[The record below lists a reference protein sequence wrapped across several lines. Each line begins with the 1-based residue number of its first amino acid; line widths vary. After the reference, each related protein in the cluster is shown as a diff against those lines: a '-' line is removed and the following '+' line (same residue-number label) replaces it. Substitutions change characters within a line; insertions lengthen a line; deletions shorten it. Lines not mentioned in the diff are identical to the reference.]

1 MPHVTTDK
9 PHDELLAELR
19 AGLARAQ
26 AALQAA
32 QADLLASHAK
42 LQSAVR
48 DLAAKQQELDSAQ
61 ADVATLRAELAASKA
76 ILQAAQAE
84 LSSALATLESAQAQL
99 GASHDKLKI
108 AEEELTKLRTVSQDA
123 LDIGQTERTR
133 RAEAERLG
141 RIKDEFLANLSH
153 EIRTPLNAI
162 LGWSQ
167 MLKPGKTPESELV
180 EGLDII
186 TRNAR
191 TQARLIDDLLDMS
204 RIISGKMRLEVQR
217 VDLPAVIDAAIES
230 VKPAANAKGMKLQK
244 VIDPLAGPVTGDPNR
259 LQQVV
264 WNLLI
269 NAIKFTPKGGKVQV
283 VVERVNSH
291 VELSVSD
298 TGKGIAPEFLPYVFE
313 RFSQADVSIGK
324 GFGGLGL
331 GLAIVK
337 SLAELHGGSVR
348 VKSGGADK
356 GSTFIVS
363 LPISIVRTL
372 DTAEN
377 LQHAKVEPHDALLHS
392 PDLAGIKV
400 MVVDDEA
407 DAIALVKRIMEDRGA
422 AVKACTSGAECL
434 ACVPGLRPH
443 VVIMDIGMR
452 EMDGYTLIG
461 KLRALTLD
469 QGGRTPAVALTAF
482 ARSEDRRQAMLAGF
496 DVHVAKPVEPGEL
509 VAVVSR
515 LARRN

>member
-1 MPHVTTDK
+1 MPHAQEHELSFIQGDANKVQVVTAALRVVQE
-9 PHDELLAELR
+9 ELTLSLAT
-19 AGLARAQ
+19 
-26 AALQAA
+26 LQAA
-32 QADLLASHAK
+32 
-42 LQSAVR
+42 
-48 DLAAKQQELDSAQ
+48 
-61 ADVATLRAELAASKA
+61 RAELV
-76 ILQAAQAE
+76 
-84 LSSALATLESAQAQL
+84 SSQ
-99 GASHDKLKI
+99 DKLKRS
-108 AEEELTKLRTVSQDA
+108 EDELIKLRAVNHDV
-123 LDIGQTERTR
+123 LEGGQNDRTR
-133 RAEAERLG
+133 RNESERLG

-167 MLKPGKTPESELV
+167 LLKPGITNDADLV
-180 EGLDII
+180 EGLEVI

-217 VDLPAVIDAAIES
+217 VDLAAVIDAAIES
-230 VKPAANAKGMKLQK
+230 VKPAADAKGMKLQK
-244 VIDPLAGPVTGDPNR
+244 VIDPIAGPVSGDPNR

-264 WNLLI
+264 WNLLM
-269 NAIKFTPKGGKVQV
+269 NAIKFTSRGGRVQV

-298 TGKGIAPEFLPYVFE
+298 TGKGIAADFLPHVFE
-313 RFSQADVSIGK
+313 RFSQADNSSRRGYA
-324 GFGGLGL
+324 GLGL

-348 VKSGGADK
+348 VKSGGE
-356 GSTFIVS
+356 GNGTTFIVS
-363 LPISIVRTL
+363 LPISVVHTL
-372 DTAEN
+372 DTSDN
-377 LQHAKVEPHDALLHS
+377 RRHTKVEPLDKLLHTA
-392 PDLAGIKV
+392 DLKGVKV

-407 DAIALVKRIMEDRGA
+407 DAIGLVKRIMEDCGA
-422 AVKACTSGAECL
+422 TVKGCTSGNECL
-434 ACVPGLRPH
+434 ECVPTLRPD
-443 VVIMDIGMR
+443 VLIMDIGMA

-461 KLRALTLD
+461 KLRALSPE

>member
-1 MPHVTTDK
+1 MPQTKDK
-9 PHDELLAELR
+9 SPDQLLAELR
-19 AGLARAQ
+19 IELASSQ
-26 AALQAA
+26 AALQVPR
-32 QADLLASHAK
+32 DKLLASQEK
-42 LQSAVR
+42 LQTAVR
-48 DLAAKQQELDSAQ
+48 ELIARQQELDFAHT
-61 ADVATLRAELAASKA
+61 DATALRAELAASQA
-76 ILQAAQAE
+76 ILQAAQTE
-84 LSSALATLESAQAQL
+84 LVHSLATLRSAHGEL
-99 GASHDKLKI
+99 ASSQNRLKS
-108 AEEELTKLRTVSQDA
+108 AEGDLTELRAENRDA
-123 LDIGQTERTR
+123 LEVGEAERKKG
-133 RAEAERLG
+133 AELERLG

-167 MLKPGKTPESELV
+167 LLVPGETSEADLT
-180 EGLDII
+180 EGLEVI

-191 TQARLIDDLLDMS
+191 TQAKLIDDLLDMS
-204 RIISGKMRLEVQR
+204 RIISGKMRLDVQR

-230 VKPAANAKGMKLQK
+230 VRPAAEAKGMQLQK
-244 VIDPLAGPVTGDPNR
+244 VIDPVAGPVTGDPNR

-298 TGKGIAPEFLPYVFE
+298 TGKGIAPEFLPHVFE
-313 RFSQADVSIGK
+313 RFSQADNSSRRGHT
-324 GFGGLGL
+324 GLGL

-348 VKSGGADK
+348 VKSGGEGK
-356 GSTFIVS
+356 GTTFIVS
-363 LPISIVRTL
+363 LPISVVHTL
-372 DTAEN
+372 DNHEN
-377 LQHAKVEPHDALLHS
+377 LQHVKVDRQETLLHT
-392 PDLAGIKV
+392 PDLKGIKV
-400 MVVDDEA
+400 MIVDDEP
-407 DAIALVKRIMEDRGA
+407 DAIGLVQRIMESRGA
-422 AVKACTSGAECL
+422 VVKACACGLECL
-434 ACVPGLRPH
+434 ECIPSWRPD
-443 VVIMDIGMR
+443 VVVMDIGMP

-461 KLRALTLD
+461 KVRALSPE
-469 QGGRTPAVALTAF
+469 QGGRTPAVTLTAF

>member
-1 MPHVTTDK
+1 MLQLEAHTPE
-9 PHDELLAELR
+9 ELLVGLRAEL
-19 AGLARAQ
+19 ASSQ
-26 AALQAA
+26 AALQIPK
-32 QADLLASHAK
+32 DNLLASQHK
-42 LQSAVR
+42 LQNALH
-48 DLAAKQQELDSAQ
+48 DLISKQNELHFSQDDAAK
-61 ADVATLRAELAASKA
+61 LRAELAASQS
-76 ILQAAQAE
+76 ILQLAQGELAFSLTTLQTAEAE
-84 LSSALATLESAQAQL
+84 LASSQKTLKVAN
-99 GASHDKLKI
+99 
-108 AEEELTKLRTVSQDA
+108 EELAKLRISNQEALDAGHGERTKL
-123 LDIGQTERTR
+123 
-133 RAEAERLG
+133 AESERLG

-167 MLKPGKTPESELV
+167 LLQPGITSNADLT
-180 EGLDII
+180 EGLDVI

-204 RIISGKMRLEVQR
+204 RIISGKMRLDVQR
-217 VDLPAVIDAAIES
+217 VDVSAMIDAALES
-230 VKPAANAKGMKLQK
+230 VKPAAEAKGIKLQK
-244 VIDPLAGPVTGDPNR
+244 MVDPIAGPVTGDPNR

-269 NAIKFTPKGGKVQV
+269 NAIKFTPKGGIVQV
-283 VVERVNSH
+283 VVERVDSH

-298 TGKGIAPEFLPYVFE
+298 TGKGISAEFLPHVFE
-313 RFSQADVSIGK
+313 RFSQAEHSAIRGYT
-324 GFGGLGL
+324 GLGL

-348 VKSGGADK
+348 VKSGGE
-356 GSTFIVS
+356 GHGTTFIVS
-363 LPISIVRTL
+363 LPISVVHTL
-372 DTAEN
+372 ETREN
-377 LQHAKVEPHDALLHS
+377 LQYKKVNRSESLLHT
-392 PDLAGIKV
+392 PDLKGIKV

-407 DAIALVKRIMEDRGA
+407 DAIGLVKRIMEDCGA
-422 AVKACTSGAECL
+422 VVKACTSGLECL
-434 ACVPGLRPH
+434 ECLPEFRPD
-443 VVIMDIGMR
+443 VLIMDIGMA
-452 EMDGYTLIG
+452 EMDGYALIA
-461 KLRALTLD
+461 KVRALSPN

>member
-1 MPHVTTDK
+1 MPQVKEK
-9 PHDELLAELR
+9 PDDRLLLS
-19 AGLARAQ
+19 
-26 AALQAA
+26 
-32 QADLLASHAK
+32 D
-42 LQSAVR
+42 
-48 DLAAKQQELDSAQ
+48 
-61 ADVATLRAELAASKA
+61 LRAELA
-76 ILQAAQAE
+76 
-84 LSSALATLESAQAQL
+84 SSQE
-99 GASHDKLKI
+99 KLKV
-108 AEEELTKLRTVSQDA
+108 ATDELTKLRSVNQGA
-123 LDIGQTERTR
+123 FEIGQTERMR

-167 MLKPGKTPESELV
+167 LLKPGKTSEAELV
-180 EGLDII
+180 EGLEVI

-191 TQARLIDDLLDMS
+191 TQAQLIDDLLDMS
-204 RIISGKMRLEVQR
+204 RIISGKMRLDVQR

-230 VKPAANAKGMKLQK
+230 VKPAANAKGIKLQK
-244 VIDPLAGPVTGDPNR
+244 VIDPIAGPVSGDPNR

-269 NAIKFTPKGGKVQV
+269 NAIKFTPKGGNVQV

-298 TGKGIAPEFLPYVFE
+298 TGKGIAADFLPHVFE
-313 RFSQADVSIGK
+313 RFSQVENSAIRGYS
-324 GFGGLGL
+324 GLGL
-331 GLAIVK
+331 GLATVK

-348 VKSGGADK
+348 VKSGGEGK
-356 GSTFIVS
+356 GTTFILS
-363 LPISIVRTL
+363 LPISVVHTL
-372 DTAEN
+372 DIHEN
-377 LQHAKVEPHDALLHS
+377 LQHTKIERSESLLHT
-392 PDLAGIKV
+392 PDLKGIKV

-407 DAIALVKRIMEDRGA
+407 DAIGLVKRMMEDCGA
-422 AVKACTSGAECL
+422 TVTACTSGTECL
-434 ACVPGLRPH
+434 DCIAKLRPN
-443 VVIMDIGMR
+443 VVIMDIGMP
-452 EMDGYTLIG
+452 EMDGYMLIG
-461 KLRALTLD
+461 KLRALSPE

-482 ARSEDRRQAMLAGF
+482 VRSEDRRQAMLAGF